1 MSNPNQP
8 FGTQVDPSEDSIDER
23 AQMQGFEAADAPDA
37 EGEQSAMLEVDPSE
51 EPGDA

>member
-1 MSNPNQP
+1 MSNPNQHV
-8 FGTQVDPSEDSIDER
+8 GTNVDPSEGSIEER
-23 AQMQGFEAADAPDA
+23 AEMQGFEAADAADA